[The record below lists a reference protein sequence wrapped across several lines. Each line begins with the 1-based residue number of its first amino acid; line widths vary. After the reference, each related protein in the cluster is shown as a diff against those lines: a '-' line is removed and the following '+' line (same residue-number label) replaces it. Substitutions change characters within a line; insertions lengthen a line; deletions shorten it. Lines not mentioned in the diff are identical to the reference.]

1 MVIAAQDSCHGAAA
15 QFRASGLP
23 PGNSAAVP
31 LPEGLQSPGRQVGL
45 TRLVLTDFRNYRSA
59 RLDLGAEPVVLTG
72 PNGAGKTN
80 LLEAVSFLS
89 PGRGLRQARLG
100 EIDRRNPS
108 NTLSPNGGEGMVT
121 EPPHLPSPASGGG
134 WAVAA
139 TIMTRRGAVRI
150 GTGREPEG
158 GERRIVRIDGE
169 PARSQAALGE
179 RLSVLWLTPQMDRL
193 FVEGP
198 GGRRRF
204 LDRLVLGL
212 DPAHATRVAG
222 YEQALRERARLLRDG
237 PLDPVWLAALE
248 EVMAQQGVAVAA
260 GRRDAIEHLDRVCAE
275 AEGAFPRARLALI
288 GTVEDWLGTMPAL
301 AAEEQFKAA
310 LMANRTSDMAAGGAV
325 LGPHRSDLA
334 VSYADKG
341 VAAESAS
348 TGEQKA
354 LLIAILLAQAA
365 LQRATRGEPPLLLLD
380 EVAAHLDE
388 TRRAALFEALAGLE
402 SQTWITG
409 TDTALFAPLRGH
421 ARFLSVADGA
431 LSETSFEA
439 RVQP

>member
-1 MVIAAQDSCHGAAA
+1 
-15 QFRASGLP
+15 
-23 PGNSAAVP
+23 
-31 LPEGLQSPGRQVGL
+31 L

-59 RLDLGAEPVVLTG
+59 RLDLDAEPVVLTG

-89 PGRGLRQARLG
+89 PGRGLRQAKLG
-100 EIDRRNPS
+100 EIDRRD
-108 NTLSPNGGEGMVT
+108 G
-121 EPPHLPSPASGGG
+121 PPPSPSGGG
-134 WAVAA
+134 QGGGAWAVAA
-139 TIMTRRGAVRI
+139 TIITRRGAVRI

-169 PARSQAALGE
+169 PARSQATLGE

-260 GRRDAIEHLDRVCAE
+260 GRRDAIEHLDRVCAG

-310 LMANRTSDMAAGGAV
+310 LEKNRTSDMAAGGAV

-388 TRRAALFEALAGLE
+388 DRRAALFEALAGLE

-409 TDTALFAPLRGH
+409 TDATLFVPLRGH

-431 LSETSFEA
+431 LSETSF
-439 RVQP
+439 

>member
-1 MVIAAQDSCHGAAA
+1 MNVAAQDGRHGAAA
-15 QFRASGLP
+15 QFRAPGLP

-31 LPEGLQSPGRQVGL
+31 VPESLSGAGRRVGL
-45 TRLVLTDFRNYRSA
+45 TRLVLTDFRNYRST
-59 RLDLGAEPVVLTG
+59 RLDFEAGPDVSPVVVPVVLTG

-89 PGRGLRQARLG
+89 PGRGLRRARLG
-100 EIDRRNPS
+100 DIDRRDPS
-108 NTLSPNGGEGMVT
+108 NSLSPTGGEGR
-121 EPPHLPSPASGGG
+121 AGG

-139 TIMTRRGAVRI
+139 TVATCRGEVRI

-158 GERRIVRIDGE
+158 GERRLIRIDGE
-169 PARSQAALGE
+169 PARSQASLGE
-179 RLSVLWLTPQMDRL
+179 CLSVLWLTPQMDRL

-222 YEQALRERARLLRDG
+222 YEQAMRERARLLRDG
-237 PLDPVWLAALE
+237 PSDPAWLAALE

-260 GRRDAIEHLDRVCAE
+260 GRRDAIERLDRVCAE
-275 AEGAFPRARLALI
+275 ADGAFPRARLSLI
-288 GTVEDWLGTMPAL
+288 GTVEDWLGAMPAL
-301 AAEEQFKAA
+301 EAEERFKSTLA
-310 LMANRTSDMAAGGAV
+310 ANRTADAAVGGAV

-334 VSYADKG
+334 VTYADKG
-341 VAAESAS
+341 VAAETAS

-354 LLIAILLAQAA
+354 LLIAIVLAQAA
-365 LQRATRGEPPLLLLD
+365 LQRASRGEPPLLLLD

-388 TRRAALFEALAGLE
+388 ARRAALFEALAGLE

-409 TDTALFAPLRGH
+409 TDAALFAPLRH
-421 ARFLSVADGA
+421 TARFLSVVDGT
-431 LSETSFEA
+431 LSETIF
-439 RVQP
+439 

>member
-1 MVIAAQDSCHGAAA
+1 MNIAAQDGPHGAAA
-15 QFRASGLP
+15 QFRAPGLP

-31 LPEGLQSPGRQVGL
+31 SPEGLLSPGRQVGV

-59 RLDLGAEPVVLTG
+59 RLDLDAGPVVLTG

-89 PGRGLRQARLG
+89 PGRGLRNARLG

-108 NTLSPNGGEGMVT
+108 NTLSPAGGEGGVRRPAT
-121 EPPHLPSPASGGG
+121 GEPLAAG

-139 TIMTRRGAVRI
+139 TIITRRGNIRI

-212 DPAHATRVAG
+212 DPAHATRVAA

-237 PLDPVWLAALE
+237 PSDPVWLSALE
-248 EVMAQQGVAVAA
+248 EIMAQQGVAVAA
-260 GRRDAIEHLDRVCAE
+260 GRRDAIERLDRVCAA
-275 AEGAFPRARLALI
+275 AEGAFPRAGLALI

-301 AAEEQFKAA
+301 EAEEQFKTA
-310 LMANRTSDMAAGGAV
+310 LTSNRASDMAAGGAV

-334 VSYADKG
+334 VTYADKG
-341 VAAESAS
+341 IAADSAS

-354 LLIAILLAQAA
+354 LLIAIVLAQAA
-365 LQRATRGEPPLLLLD
+365 LQRASRGEPPLLLLD

-388 TRRAALFEALAGLE
+388 GRRTALFEALAGLE
-402 SQTWITG
+402 SQTWMTG
-409 TDTALFAPLRGH
+409 TDTGLFAPLRNR
-421 ARFLSVADGA
+421 ARFLSVADGT
-431 LSETSFEA
+431 LSETIF
-439 RVQP
+439 